1 VRTVR
6 AAGAGRAGAQAH
18 RGLAYGC
25 RVARISPLPEDQWD
39 DEVRSILDVRMAGT
53 DVRLGDNNI
62 FTTLARHQGLF
73 RVWLRFAGW
82 LLGRGV
88 LPARER
94 ELLILRTGYNC
105 GSPYEWGQHVRL
117 SEQLGID
124 RETIVRVAE
133 GPDVPGWSPADA
145 TLLRAADEL
154 HESAKVSPETWARLG
169 EHYDERG
176 LIEITMLVGN
186 YHLVAF
192 ALNSL
197 EVELDEGLE
206 GLPGGASEAAGG
218 KAPGGAGPA

>member
-1 VRTVR
+1 MV
-6 AAGAGRAGAQAH
+6 
-18 RGLAYGC
+18 C
-25 RVARISPLPEDQWD
+25 RVPPRIPPLPEDQWD
-39 DEVRSILDVRMAGT
+39 EDLRPILEVRIPGA

-62 FTTLARHQGLF
+62 FTTLARHKDLF
-73 RVWLRFAGW
+73 RVWMRFAGW
-82 LLGRGV
+82 LLTAGV

-105 GSPYEWGQHVRL
+105 ASPYEWGQHVRL
-117 SEQLGID
+117 SEELGID
-124 RETIVRVAE
+124 RETIMRVAE
-133 GPDVPGWSPADA
+133 GPDAPGWSQADA

-154 HESAKVSPETWARLG
+154 HESAKISRDTWAQLG

-176 LIEITMLVGN
+176 VIEITMLVGH

-206 GLPGGASEAAGG
+206 GLPGGGED
-218 KAPGGAGPA
+218 GGAPA

>member
-1 VRTVR
+1 MVCGMPPRMP
-6 AAGAGRAGAQAH
+6 
-18 RGLAYGC
+18 
-25 RVARISPLPEDQWD
+25 PLPEDQWD
-39 DEVRSILDVRMAGT
+39 EDLRSILEVRIPGA

-62 FTTLARHQGLF
+62 FTTLARHKDLF
-73 RVWLRFAGW
+73 RVWMRFAGW
-82 LLGRGV
+82 LLSAGV

-124 RETIVRVAE
+124 RGTIMRVAE
-133 GPDVPGWSPADA
+133 GPDAPGWSQADA

-154 HESAKVSPETWARLG
+154 HESAKISRDTWAQLG
-169 EHYDERG
+169 EHFDERG
-176 LIEITMLVGN
+176 LIEITMLVGH

-206 GLPGGASEAAGG
+206 GLPGGGED
-218 KAPGGAGPA
+218 GGAPA